1 MSGWE
6 KAFDAMTKRKYALM
20 NIGTKYELKDI
31 LGSNA
36 SVYSPSVT
44 ISSKLPS
51 SITMDCSGMCCAT
64 TKNGEPDPETKGKI
78 KRPKYKTVDENDL
91 INLEIKDVIFNDPA
105 TIIFWG
111 DGTKTIVKCTK
122 GQKFNK
128 YFGFCAAVTKHIFE
142 TNSLVNRIVDKA
154 RDEKP
159 VKEPEKKKKGKK
171 NG

>member
-6 KAFDAMTKRKYALM
+6 KAFDSISKRKYALM
-20 NIGTKYELKDI
+20 NEAVKYTLSDVFD
-31 LGSNA
+31 NRA
-36 SVYSPSVT
+36 YAAQPSVT
-44 ISSKLPS
+44 ISSKLPDN
-51 SITMDCSGMCCAT
+51 IAMDCSGVCCAT
-64 TKNGEPDPETKGKI
+64 IKNGEADPETKGKI

-111 DGTKTIVKCTK
+111 DGTKTVVKCTK